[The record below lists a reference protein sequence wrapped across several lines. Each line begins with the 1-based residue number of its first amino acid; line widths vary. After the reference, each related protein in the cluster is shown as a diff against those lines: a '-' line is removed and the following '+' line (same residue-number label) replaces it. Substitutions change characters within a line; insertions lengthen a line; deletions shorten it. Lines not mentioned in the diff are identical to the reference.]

1 MEPSV
6 FKSILGDLVSF
17 ADRYAR
23 LFGQPRLKKHAVAYL
38 RGLLGPSDRKSVE
51 PMALEEEF
59 NVRTLQHFIGQA
71 RWRDERV
78 LKEHQRHVSETL
90 GRADGVIVFD
100 GSSFPKQ
107 GNHSVGVARQW
118 CGNRGKEENCQ
129 VGMFLGYASERG
141 HTLLDRRLYLPKA
154 WTQDVRRR
162 RECHVPDVVEFKT
175 GWELAW
181 EMYQEA
187 RRAGMPHA
195 WVTGDEE
202 FGKVQALADFL
213 HAQGQA
219 YIFEVP
225 SDTSVYTRPP
235 HYQKARRQ
243 YPRGRPAWKPLQV
256 GGVRPPVD
264 VRDVMAR
271 VPGRDWTLY
280 RVREG
285 EKGPLEVEAVRL
297 QVWLS
302 RDLAPGRPAWL
313 IITRGRGPDPELK
326 YFLAEASWRLGMPE
340 FLRAAFS
347 RWPIEQCFEQGKQ
360 ELGMDQYET
369 RSWAG
374 WHHHMTMVILAHHF
388 LVLERQKRGKKGG
401 GTHGRGNRPG
411 HESPLGT
418 RRRPAKTAVPEDS
431 LPDPGAQTGSRVSL
445 PQQAPPSPRRS
456 ATPIRIAVPNVA

>member
-17 ADRYAR
+17 ADRYSR
-23 LFGQPRLKKHAVAYL
+23 LFGRPQLQKHALAYL
-38 RGLLGPSDRKSVE
+38 RGLLGPADRKSVE
-51 PMALEEEF
+51 PIALEEEST
-59 NVRTLQHFIGQA
+59 VRTLQHFIGQA

-78 LKEHQRHVSETL
+78 LKEHRRHVSETL
-90 GRADGVIVFD
+90 GRSDGVLIFD

-107 GNHSVGVARQW
+107 GGHSVGVTRQW

-129 VGMFLGYASERG
+129 VGIFLGYASERG
-141 HTLLDRRLYLPKA
+141 HTLLDRRLYLPKS
-154 WTQDVRRR
+154 WTQDVGRR
-162 RECHVPDVVEFKT
+162 RECHVPDVIDFKT

-187 RRAGMPHA
+187 RRSGVPHA

-202 FGKVQALADFL
+202 FGKVHALADFL

-225 SDTSVYTRPP
+225 SDTAIYTEPP
-235 HYQKARRQ
+235 HYRAAQKRSRMG
-243 YPRGRPAWKPLQV
+243 YPPRKPRLV
-256 GGVRPPVD
+256 GGSQGPVEVREVLGSL
-264 VRDVMAR
+264 R
-271 VPGRDWTLY
+271 PGQWKRY
-280 RVREG
+280 RVRDG
-285 EKGPLEVEAVRL
+285 EKGPLEVEAVRM
-297 QVWLS
+297 QIWLR
-302 RDLAPGRPAWL
+302 RDLMPARPAWL
-313 IITRGRGPDPELK
+313 LVTRGRGPDPEVK
-326 YFLAEASWRLGMPE
+326 YFLAEASWIMALPE

-347 RWPIEQCFEQGKQ
+347 RWSIEQCFEQGKQ

-401 GTHGRGNRPG
+401 RTHRGRGCPRLACSAGAGGRPIG
-411 HESPLGT
+411 
-418 RRRPAKTAVPEDS
+418 AVVPEDP
-431 LPDPGAQTGSRVSL
+431 LPDPG
-445 PQQAPPSPRRS
+445 QAPGTPLALSQPTPQKSRR
-456 ATPIRIAVPNVA
+456 AIPQHGLTVPDVA

>member
-90 GRADGVIVFD
+90 GRAGGVIVFD

-107 GNHSVGVARQW
+107 GGHSVGVARQW

-129 VGMFLGYASERG
+129 VGVFLGYATERG
-141 HTLLDRRLYLPKA
+141 HTLLDRRLYLPKS

-187 RRAGMPHA
+187 RRAGVPHA

-202 FGKVQALADFL
+202 FGRVHALADFL

-219 YIFEVP
+219 YVFEVP
-225 SDTSVYTRPP
+225 GDTSVYTRPP
-235 HYQKARRQ
+235 HYRKARQRFSTGHPSQ
-243 YPRGRPAWKPLQV
+243 KPRLV
-256 GGVRPPVD
+256 GGARPPVD
-264 VRDVMAR
+264 VREVFGKIPPR
-271 VPGRDWTLY
+271 QWTRYRIRD
-280 RVREG
+280 G
-285 EKGPLEVEAVRL
+285 EKGPLEVDAVRI
-297 QVWLS
+297 QIWLS
-302 RDLAPGRPAWL
+302 RDLMPGRPAWL
-313 IITRGRGPDPELK
+313 LITRGRGPDPEVK
-326 YFLAEASWRLGMPE
+326 YFLAEASWRLAMPE

-347 RWPIEQCFEQGKQ
+347 RWSIEQCFLQGKQ

-374 WHHHMTMVILAHHF
+374 WHHHMTMVLLAHHF
-388 LVLERQKRGKKGG
+388 LVLEREKRGEKGG
-401 GTHGRGNRPG
+401 RTYRRGDRPG
-411 HESPLGT
+411 PASGAGAGGRAAGAVMSKDPL
-418 RRRPAKTAVPEDS
+418 S
-431 LPDPGAQTGSRVSL
+431 DPGAPAGSPIPLS
-445 PQQAPPSPRRS
+445 RS
-456 ATPIRIAVPNVA
+456 TQKGSEAGGGELGLTVPNVA